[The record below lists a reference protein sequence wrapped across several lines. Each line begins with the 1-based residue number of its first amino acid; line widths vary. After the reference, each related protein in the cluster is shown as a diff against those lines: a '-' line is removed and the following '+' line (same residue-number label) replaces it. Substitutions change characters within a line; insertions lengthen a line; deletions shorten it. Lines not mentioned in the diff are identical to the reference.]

1 MKESKGCFRLGSN
14 PFFVKVLQIWHVYI
28 VFEGLV
34 ADNELRG
41 KVMERAF
48 AMLAE
53 LLQQEQ
59 FELLISEEDQTDH
72 SVETDIR
79 LVYLMND
86 AVESFL
92 IFRDA
97 RLTGSYL
104 ENYEGPLKSSLS
116 QEGDEYILVVWQG
129 ENVVTLF
136 FRMLDLEVYL
146 YNYGEIGHF
155 WVPGYEYLRQLEY
168 RIAIARDKLEYL
180 GEEFC
185 TEEERALVQLADFPP
200 LNYCCYP
207 AVPKQYIVPKEDP
220 WKPSAAAF
228 QVMEGLAEEARDFSL
243 LRLLHVY
250 KKFPAPFIARIF
262 ARALHK
268 NKHSAVI
275 DLLTGKIKS
284 AAAAYP
290 DRNFGNEADQQ
301 LKSLLSKAGKLQEK
315 LTRDGIHAEI
325 LREEP
330 FTTARDSLD
339 FQVFLMVWK
348 KGWRNRKVEIRK
360 L

>member
-1 MKESKGCFRLGSN
+1 M
-14 PFFVKVLQIWHVYI
+14 
-28 VFEGLV
+28 
-34 ADNELRG
+34 
-41 KVMERAF
+41 
-48 AMLAE
+48 
-53 LLQQEQ
+53 
-59 FELLISEEDQTDH
+59 
-72 SVETDIR
+72 
-79 LVYLMND
+79 
-86 AVESFL
+86 
-92 IFRDA
+92 
-97 RLTGSYL
+97 
-104 ENYEGPLKSSLS
+104 
-116 QEGDEYILVVWQG
+116 
-129 ENVVTLF
+129 
-136 FRMLDLEVYL
+136 
-146 YNYGEIGHF
+146 
-155 WVPGYEYLRQLEY
+155 
-168 RIAIARDKLEYL
+168 
-180 GEEFC
+180 
-185 TEEERALVQLADFPP
+185 QLADFPP

-228 QVMEGLAEEARDFSL
+228 QVMEELAKEARDFSL

-250 KKFPAPFIARIF
+250 KKFPATFIARIF

-301 LKSLLSKAGKLQEK
+301 LKSLLSKAGKMQEK
-315 LTRDGIHAEI
+315 LARDGIHAEI

-348 KGWRNRKVEIRK
+348 KGWRNRKVEIQK

>member
-1 MKESKGCFRLGSN
+1 MAGGERSHPVFQNAGS
-14 PFFVKVLQIWHVYI
+14 
-28 VFEGLV
+28 
-34 ADNELRG
+34 
-41 KVMERAF
+41 
-48 AMLAE
+48 
-53 LLQQEQ
+53 
-59 FELLISEEDQTDH
+59 
-72 SVETDIR
+72 
-79 LVYLMND
+79 
-86 AVESFL
+86 
-92 IFRDA
+92 
-97 RLTGSYL
+97 
-104 ENYEGPLKSSLS
+104 
-116 QEGDEYILVVWQG
+116 
-129 ENVVTLF
+129 
-136 FRMLDLEVYL
+136 EVYL

-228 QVMEGLAEEARDFSL
+228 QVMEELAKEARDFSL